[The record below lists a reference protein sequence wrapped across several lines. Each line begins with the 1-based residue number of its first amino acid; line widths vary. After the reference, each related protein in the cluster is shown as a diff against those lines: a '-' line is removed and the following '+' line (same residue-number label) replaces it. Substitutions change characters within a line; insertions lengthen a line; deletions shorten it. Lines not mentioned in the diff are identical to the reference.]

1 MIMVFAML
9 LAMTVAFAQRRAGSV
24 TGRLVGKQSG
34 SPLEY
39 ASVALRDASS
49 HRIVNGTMTD
59 TLGIFKIDGIK
70 RGNYELQCSYV
81 GCADYVTPAFSVT
94 SAKPAADFKDIVL
107 DDSSMSLAGSVV
119 SAKRSTYVQ
128 SIDKKVF
135 TVGSDIMSGSGAVS
149 ELLQN
154 IPSVQ
159 VDIEGNV
166 SLRGNENVQVLI
178 DGKPSVLMRG
188 VNRGTVLQQ
197 LPASSI
203 DRIEVITNPSA
214 QYKPDGTSGIINLI
228 MKKERTNSFKGSV
241 TLNAGNQG
249 RYNAG
254 VTLGWSTP
262 KFGLTANYGYRIDRR
277 DRWTKN
283 DRTLTDSI
291 TGDKTVV
298 NQYVDSRARSQ
309 SHIGGLALQWNPT
322 LKDAFE
328 LSGSYTYMTFPR
340 IEDNT
345 TTQLNGTCTTK
356 QFTRHRADNE
366 MQQEAEGSA
375 SYTHTFREG
384 HSLMLDYTLAFQDEI
399 ERNKYTN
406 TYTIPADSIAWDMT
420 TIRQRTYENLIRLIY
435 TNKLDDRNSI
445 VAGYEAELDRSPNYY
460 YAADSLN
467 GSWVK
472 NTLRSN
478 DFLFNENV
486 HSLYAT
492 WEHTMND
499 FSFMAGLRG
508 EQSFITSNLLT
519 LNQKVNDNYFLLY
532 PTLHTAYKLDGF
544 NELQLNYSLRVNRP
558 EGDDLNPFPEYQDL
572 YNIRAGNPYLR
583 PEKIHS
589 VEFGWQYKQGPL
601 TFIMTP
607 YFRYTFN
614 KMTEITKVLSDGVIM
629 TTKQN
634 MSSSSDAGVEAVVNS
649 GIGNWCTFNLSTNLY
664 YNTIDATDLG
674 YSAKRAA
681 WAWYASLNADFTPI
695 RNLMLQVNTRYNS
708 SVLTPQGKRLG
719 MYIMN
724 LGAKYDIP
732 RYNISLTA
740 TVSDLFDS
748 YKTTRVIDT
757 PYISQTIQMRR
768 APRIFYFGINFRFGE
783 NAKQADSHKLSYD
796 EPL

>member
-1 MIMVFAML
+1 MFAFS
-9 LAMTVAFAQRRAGSV
+9 ASFAQVRSGSV
-24 TGRLVGKQSG
+24 SGRLVGKQSG
-34 SPLEY
+34 APLEY
-39 ASVALRDASS
+39 ASVALREADS
-49 HRIVNGTMTD
+49 HKIVNGTMTD
-59 TLGIFKIDGIK
+59 TLGFFKIDGIRK
-70 RGNYELQCSYV
+70 GNYELQCSYV
-81 GCADYVTPAFSVT
+81 GCADYVTSAFAIASGHYN
-94 SAKPAADFKDIVL
+94 ADFKDIIL
-107 DDSSMSLAGSVV
+107 DDSAMALSGAVV
-119 SAKRSTYVQ
+119 SGKRSTYIQ

-166 SLRGNENVQVLI
+166 SLRGNDNVQVLI
-178 DGKPSVLMRG
+178 NGKPSVLMRG

-254 VTLGWSTP
+254 INVGWSTP
-262 KFGLTANYGYRIDRR
+262 KFGVTASYGYRVDRR

-283 DRTLTDSI
+283 DRTLTDSLS
-291 TGDKTVV
+291 GDKTYV
-298 NQYVDSRARSQ
+298 NQYTDSRARSQ
-309 SHIGGLALQWNPT
+309 SHIGSLGLQWNPT
-322 LKDAFE
+322 AKDAFE
-328 LSGSYTYMTFPR
+328 LGGSYTYMTFPR
-340 IEDNT
+340 IEDNS
-345 TTQLNGTCTTK
+345 TTQGNGSQTSK

-384 HSLMLDYTLAFQDEI
+384 HSILLDYTFAFQDEI
-399 ERNKYTN
+399 ESNKYTN
-406 TYTIPADSIAWDMT
+406 TYTLPSDSLTKDMT
-420 TIRQRTYENLIRLIY
+420 TIRQRTYENLVRLVY
-435 TNKLDDRNSI
+435 SNKIDDKNSI

-472 NTLRSN
+472 NTGRSN

-492 WEHTMND
+492 WEHTLD
-499 FSFMAGLRG
+499 KFSFMAGLRG

-519 LNQKVNDNYFLLY
+519 LNKKVNDNYFLLY
-532 PTLHTAYKLDGF
+532 PTLHTSYKLDGF

-589 VEFGWQYKQGPL
+589 LEFGWQYKAGPL

-607 YFRYTFN
+607 YYRYTFN
-614 KMTEITKVLSDGVIM
+614 KMTEITKVLSDGVIL

-664 YNTIDATDLG
+664 YNTIDASDLG

-681 WAWYASLNADFTPI
+681 WAWYASLNADFIPF

-708 SVLTPQGKRLG
+708 SVLTPQGRRLG

-748 YKTTRVIDT
+748 YKNTRVVDT
-757 PYISQTIQMRR
+757 PYISQTIEMRR

-783 NAKQADSHKLSYD
+783 SAKQTGGHKLNYD
-796 EPL
+796 ESLQ